1 MRAVRTSRR
10 RHLRLDHRLSRTWR
24 SAVGA
29 ALAVGLLVVTASA
42 GAAVTYRSAGGVC
55 ETASL
60 YANYSPSGGP
70 KNKIGVV
77 VLGEVVGFVDSNG
90 SWAIVRTGSGGAPA
104 GFVLRECITVPEAG
118 SSGSY
123 LWPAKIACQNATA
136 YANYDSKTHKPEHDF
151 AVLRRGQRIGYQYYT
166 AISRPVA
173 WRASVK
179 ARRRRGLRIRTA
191 RVRRR
196 RQLGAER
203 QLEPARPR

>member
-1 MRAVRTSRR
+1 MV
-10 RHLRLDHRLSRTWR
+10 
-24 SAVGA
+24 SAVLA
-29 ALAVGLLVVTASA
+29 AGLLAVCVTASA

-166 AISRPVA
+166 GNFSTGGWAGVRKGHGGAAVFGFVLRECVDVA
-173 WRASVK
+173 NWAPN
-179 ARRRRGLRIRTA
+179 AHWN
-191 RVRRR
+191 
-196 RQLGAER
+196 
-203 QLEPARPR
+203 PARPR